1 MAVVGNQP
9 PKLATRGDVRAL
21 EEGFMFDDPR
31 SDDTRDRDDWRD
43 RDVGARDRERID
55 PRDVF
60 TEGLNLPRGREREIV
75 FDRGHHYEIRG
86 SEARTLAD
94 VGAFRVVLS
103 RDLQDHNGQPCDPRK
118 GDLRSLREQG
128 LVRTVQLD
136 GRRDVVVVLTK
147 RGRDLLDS
155 HRDRDR
161 DRGQTFYADLKKP
174 REVEHDAQ
182 VFRAYLREAERLQ
195 ERGARIERV
204 VLDYELK
211 RDYQRFLQERNRGRA
226 DSDGRP
232 DRSPEEIA
240 EWAREHGLPCNDGHV
255 QFPDF
260 RIEYSTPDNRW
271 DDAREH
277 LDVEVTTMHYRGGH
291 GAAAAR
297 SGFSC
302 HGGSSARIGG
312 SPFDPDAASEVLR

>member
-1 MAVVGNQP
+1 
-9 PKLATRGDVRAL
+9 
-21 EEGFMFDDPR
+21 MFDDPR
-31 SDDTRDRDDWRD
+31 SDDTRDRDDWRE
-43 RDVGARDRERID
+43 RDALDREQID

-60 TEGLNLPRGREREIV
+60 TEGLNLPRGLEREYV
-75 FDRGHHYEIRG
+75 RDRGHQYELRG
-86 SEARTLAD
+86 SEVRTMAT
-94 VGAFRVVLS
+94 VGAFRVALS
-103 RDLQDHNGQPCDPRK
+103 GDLRDHNGQPCDPRK

-128 LVRTVQLD
+128 LIRTVQLD
-136 GRRDVVVVLTK
+136 GRNDVVVVLTK
-147 RGRDLLDS
+147 QGRDLLDS
-155 HRDRDR
+155 HRGRDK

-182 VFRAYLREAERLQ
+182 AFRTYLRAAERL
-195 ERGARIERV
+195 EKAGARIERV
-204 VLDYELK
+204 VLDYELT
-211 RDYQRFLQERNRGRA
+211 RDYQRFPQERNRGRA

-240 EWAREHGLPCNDGHV
+240 EWAREHGLPCKDGHV

-271 DDAREH
+271 EREYEN
-277 LDVEVTTMHYRGGH
+277 VEVTTMHYRGGH

-312 SPFDPDAASEVLR
+312 EPFDPDEASEVLR